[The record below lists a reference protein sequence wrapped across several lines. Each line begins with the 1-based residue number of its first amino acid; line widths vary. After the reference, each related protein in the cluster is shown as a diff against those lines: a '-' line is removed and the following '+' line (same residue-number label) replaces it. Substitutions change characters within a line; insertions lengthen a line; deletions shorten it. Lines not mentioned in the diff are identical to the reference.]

1 MVTTIAYRDGI
12 LAVDSQVSD
21 GNRFDGTM
29 KKWARGDGWIAAM
42 AGAANRFQ
50 VMETLCVTATGYP
63 VFDKSMLS
71 DSEELIVVTSLG
83 LFFCNSN
90 GYFQMQAPFYVSGSG
105 GSIAMGAMAH
115 GATAEEAVQIACKYD
130 TKTCEPVHVLRVN
143 D

>member
-1 MVTTIAYRDGI
+1 
-12 LAVDSQVSD
+12 
-21 GNRFDGTM
+21 M

-42 AGAANRFQ
+42 SGAANRFQ
-50 VMETLCVTATGYP
+50 IMETLAVTATGYP

-71 DSEELIVVTSLG
+71 ENEELIVVTSLG

-90 GYFQMQAPFYVSGSG
+90 GYFQMDAPFYVAGSG
-105 GSIAMGAMAH
+105 GSLAMGAMAH